1 MPLSTS
7 TARAVLFSA
16 LATGSSF
23 GGLALSEHPGTAGI
37 GQMLLL
43 ALAVVLATIFT
54 FMPAL
59 MGPPP
64 RGAAPG
70 ASKS

>member
-1 MPLSTS
+1 
-7 TARAVLFSA
+7 
-16 LATGSSF
+16 
-23 GGLALSEHPGTAGI
+23 LALSEHPGTAGI

-64 RGAAPG
+64 RGVAPG